1 MAARK
6 KQPPKEENSL
16 WIEIVLSI
24 TILISVLMYLGYVD
38 ACGAV
43 GRFLCNTFGLFGFLG
58 YLFPLLLF
66 VAVSYGVVNR
76 KNKHAMRRLYC
87 SIGLFFVLCAL
98 FQMFWYGA
106 GTGAKVSSFF
116 TKSLKGRNGGGLF
129 GGLIDK
135 ALSSVLGSAGTYVVL
150 AVALIILIMAV
161 TQKLLFA
168 YLGKKGKKGYDH
180 IVEKQ
185 QIRHQEAVRER
196 EERKKAKAVYLKQPV
211 PNRQET
217 TVSQKPAPE
226 SGRKSEV
233 RRKQPAENP
242 REASVP
248 PKPEEALNFPIFR
261 GSSGSSDGIGKNG
274 EAAKKNSDFEGTLK
288 KAKREKKEVKE
299 SRGNEKPVY
308 EQELEKKF
316 RKSAGEKQ
324 TDTGSDV
331 IKDDRL
337 PSSLD
342 LDFSELDQRIEK
354 ISENF
359 VSDGERKEH
368 IPVSAAPQAAALE
381 AAALEAAASGVEEPK
396 EPVMEVDSSVT
407 TENRRER
414 TLAEVLD
421 GEPEAVPAGEPAVSS
436 MEASADSLNDKQE
449 MVSAER
455 TEVSPKEQPE
465 AVSTKTSETVSKGT
479 PETSSMAKAE
489 AVSPDTPQASSMVKA
504 EAVSQENAAAAT
516 QGSPQAA
523 PMAKPEA
530 VPVEKPYVFPPI
542 DLLERSKN
550 ANQSTDAELRETALR
565 LQSTLESFGVKA
577 KINNVSCGPSVTRY
591 EIQPEQGV
599 KVSKITSLSDD
610 IKMNLAATEIRIE
623 APIPGKNAVG
633 IEVPNTEVATVSFR
647 ELVESKEFKE
657 SKSKLTFGVGKDIG
671 NQTIIGDI
679 AKMPHMLIAG
689 ATGSGKSV
697 CINTL
702 IMSILYKASPEE
714 VKLILI
720 DPKVVELSIYNGIP
734 HLLIPVVTDPK
745 KALGA
750 LNWAVAEMT
759 DRYNKFSEVGVRDL
773 KGYNQKIKQ
782 SPYREDIAHNEMP
795 QIVVIV
801 DEMADLMMVAK
812 GDVEGAIVRLT
823 QLARAAGIHLIIAT
837 QRPSVDVI
845 TGLIKANV
853 PSRIAFAVS
862 SQVDSRTILDGAGAE
877 KLLGR
882 GDMLFY
888 PREYAKAVRVQGAFV
903 SDDEVTRVVEFI
915 KDQFKDHVYDQEIDA
930 KIMESSQTADAQ
942 TAAADSQESPEDAL
956 DAYFEEAGRM
966 IIKKGKASI
975 GFLQRVHKIGF
986 NRAARIMDQ
995 LCEAGVVGAEQ
1006 GTKPREI
1013 LMTLEQF
1020 EELIGNMRG

>member
-1 MAARK
+1 MAGKK

-24 TILISVLMYLGYVD
+24 TILISVLMYLGYFD

-43 GRFLCNTFGLFGFLG
+43 GGFLCNIFGLFGFLG

-116 TKSLKGRNGGGLF
+116 TKSLKGRDGGGLF

-135 ALSSVLGSAGTYVVL
+135 ALSSVLGTAGTYVVL
-150 AVALIILIMAV
+150 IVALIILIMAV

-226 SGRKSEV
+226 SGRKSAV
-233 RRKQPAENP
+233 HLKQPVENP
-242 REASVP
+242 GEASVP

-359 VSDGERKEH
+359 VSDGEREEH

-381 AAALEAAASGVEEPK
+381 AVASGVEEPK

-421 GEPEAVPAGEPAVSS
+421 GEPEAVPAEEIATASVES
-436 MEASADSLNDKQE
+436 SADTMNDKKE

-455 TEVSPKEQPE
+455 TEVSPKEQP
-465 AVSTKTSETVSKGT
+465 
-479 PETSSMAKAE
+479 E

-504 EAVSQENAAAAT
+504 EAVSQENSAAAT
-516 QGSPQAA
+516 QGSPLAA

-577 KINNVSCGPSVTRY
+577 RINNVSCGPSVTRY

-671 NQTIIGDI
+671 NQTIVGDI

-773 KGYNQKIKQ
+773 KGYNQKIQQ
-782 SPYREDIAHNEMP
+782 SPYREDIAHKEMP